1 MKKKTLIN
9 ILILLALSILT
20 FYILFKK
27 DFKDILLMLKNVDI
41 KFILLGLQRFRKDS
55 LPSIRYNFNMIQNR
69 LTASV
74 ILMCRKR

>member
-27 DFKDILLMLKNVDI
+27 DFKDILLMLKNADI
-41 KFILLGLQRFRKDS
+41 KFILLGLLLLFFTFLLMDISLVYLLNYIILNIDYIKD
-55 LPSIRYNFNMIQNR
+55 L
-69 LTASV
+69 
-74 ILMCRKR
+74 